1 MPSGLCSTRL
11 PVPTCTYSRAASW
24 RHEVPAARPVHSLGN
39 SVSTMCVAQHL
50 EWELRSEQVS
60 LVKTCAQVRALGQVC
75 TVLELEL
82 SPDPDPVGQVQQ
94 SLRVEP
100 LGCLPGWRGE
110 KLQGLLQGATL
121 PHPSSSTLLP
131 SSRPGA
137 LCVPSLWS
145 NRVPYP
151 RVWSELLEGSSAL
164 S

>member
-1 MPSGLCSTRL
+1 MPSGLCNTRL
-11 PVPTCTYSRAASW
+11 PVPTCTCSPAA
-24 RHEVPAARPVHSLGN
+24 RRRREAPAARPVHSLGN
-39 SVSTMCVAQHL
+39 LVLTVCVAQHL
-50 EWELRSEQVS
+50 ECELRSEQVS

-75 TVLELEL
+75 TVLELEM
-82 SPDPDPVGQVQQ
+82 SPDPDPIGQVQK
-94 SLRVEP
+94 SL
-100 LGCLPGWRGE
+100 LGAWCLPGWRGE
-110 KLQGLLQGATL
+110 NLSGLLQGAAL

-151 RVWSELLEGSSAL
+151 RVWSELPEGSSAL